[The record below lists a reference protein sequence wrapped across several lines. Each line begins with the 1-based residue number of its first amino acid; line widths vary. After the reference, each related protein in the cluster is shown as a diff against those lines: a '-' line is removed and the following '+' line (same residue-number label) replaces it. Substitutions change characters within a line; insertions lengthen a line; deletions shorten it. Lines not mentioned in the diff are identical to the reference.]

1 MDAHIRSAGHA
12 GERELRARQFPEV
25 AHGLHA
31 EAVPPAP
38 GGSAYDCATRTV
50 RRARAAWLVCFACAL
65 IVGLPGCS
73 QVEKV
78 VTHASRVGELA
89 REDKE
94 AWATVADVA
103 PEASA
108 AGMARCDEILGEV
121 DGIHK
126 AASQTKD
133 NSVWDRLGGLIE
145 TAMWAAI
152 AVAACVLVVYIG
164 SKTGIFDVIGAW
176 IRIVP
181 PAKKREANLLLDTLD
196 AEKPESVREAVAAM
210 RGRDPLLDL
219 AMEREKRRR
228 QRRPAGAPD
237 QTPSQET

>member
-1 MDAHIRSAGHA
+1 
-12 GERELRARQFPEV
+12 V
-25 AHGLHA
+25 A
-31 EAVPPAP
+31 
-38 GGSAYDCATRTV
+38 SR
-50 RRARAAWLVCFACAL
+50 
-65 IVGLPGCS
+65 
-73 QVEKV
+73 
-78 VTHASRVGELA
+78 ASRVGELV
-89 REDKE
+89 REDRE
-94 AWATVADVA
+94 AWLSMAEVA

-108 AGMARCDEILGEV
+108 AGVERCDEMHGEV

-126 AASQTKD
+126 AVTQTKD

-145 TAMWAAI
+145 TVMWATI
-152 AVAACVLVVYIG
+152 AMAACVLVLYVG